1 MKKVFPLSFILLAL
15 GLMVAFVPIY
25 FCSLIGVSLAAD
37 QRLQEGSYLQQIL
50 VKGAEYN
57 NAAVFSLQGEHEFS
71 FKGSMYD
78 YKEVKKIGDD
88 YVFSAIADNNED
100 NLFGLLRNEFE
111 QQPCAG
117 ANSRQPLSNLLKNF
131 SFDFELNALTP
142 FKPALFCCF
151 PLAHYNVLSFT
162 STGFHTRIIAPPDN
176 A

>member
-71 FKGSMYD
+71 FKGSMY
-78 YKEVKKIGDD
+78 
-88 YVFSAIADNNED
+88 DNNED